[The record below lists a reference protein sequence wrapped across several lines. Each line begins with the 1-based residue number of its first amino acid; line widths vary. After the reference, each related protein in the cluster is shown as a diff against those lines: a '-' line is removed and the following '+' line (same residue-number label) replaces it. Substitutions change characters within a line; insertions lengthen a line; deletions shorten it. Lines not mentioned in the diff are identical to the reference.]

1 MVAYRRTTV
10 TVSSKG
16 WVVIPASLR
25 RRINLR
31 PGTKMQVEEDEG
43 RIVLTPQTEDPV
55 DSLFG
60 SLAEEESLTRD
71 LLEERRREKDREAA
85 KLRNG

>member
-1 MVAYRRTTV
+1 MAAYQKTTV

-16 WVVIPASLR
+16 WVVIPAHLR

-31 PGTKMQVEEDEG
+31 PGTKMQVEEIEG

-55 DSLFG
+55 DFLFG
-60 SLAEEESLTRD
+60 SLAGEDSLTRD
-71 LLEERRREKDREAA
+71 LLEEKRQDKDREAA
-85 KLRNG
+85 KLRSG